1 MPPGAGRGPAAAPP
15 AAQPPPRPP
24 RARVQ
29 VPVSVFDQPD
39 DRPAPDGAELGRA
52 GGAAA
57 AGAGREG
64 APGGPPAPA
73 PKRRGGA
80 AVGSLDS
87 ARISSALP
95 SGASSA
101 GGGAQDGDGVRAR
114 AARRMRR
121 EISSAFRGLGDR
133 AAVARIARGRRPA
146 PQPYPIMPGGTEGAV
161 AGGAGGA
168 AAADGACEPSSDE
181 EAPAADAKTPAAA
194 PADAGKLV
202 ADEGRAAG
210 GVSCDTYWD
219 YCRYMG
225 FPMAA
230 FIAAALFVGQAASLG
245 AEYWVISW
253 SAAAPARQ
261 ADLFWLWGYAALTAA
276 VVVISVVRA
285 LAFFES
291 TFHAA
296 TRMNLEMSARVLRA
310 PLAFFH
316 TNPAGRVLNRFSKDQ
331 GAADDLLP
339 QARRPSRPPRRR
351 WDLFAGGPARGF
363 ARPEQACFS
372 KCWLQRSRVVML
384 FSAVRCLSARGVAN
398 KGDGQAAGPGCGQ

>member
-1 MPPGAGRGPAAAPP
+1 MELDGAGAAAMPPGAGRGPAVAPP

-95 SGASSA
+95 SGASSG

-181 EAPAADAKTPAAA
+181 EAPAADAKAPAAA

-285 LAFFES
+285 LAFF
-291 TFHAA
+291 
-296 TRMNLEMSARVLRA
+296 RAR
-310 PLAFFH
+310 FM
-316 TNPAGRVLNRFSKDQ
+316 
-331 GAADDLLP
+331 
-339 QARRPSRPPRRR
+339 RRR
-351 WDLFAGGPARGF
+351 A
-363 ARPEQACFS
+363 
-372 KCWLQRSRVVML
+372 
-384 FSAVRCLSARGVAN
+384 
-398 KGDGQAAGPGCGQ
+398 